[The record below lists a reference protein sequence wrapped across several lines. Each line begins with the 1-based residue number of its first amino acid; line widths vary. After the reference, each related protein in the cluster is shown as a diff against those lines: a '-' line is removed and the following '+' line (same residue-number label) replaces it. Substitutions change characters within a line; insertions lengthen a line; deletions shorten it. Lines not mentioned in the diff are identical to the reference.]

1 MCHSHGLINEILSS
15 EMPSKNSLV
24 SSMDV
29 NVNSWKKKSSIVSEP
44 LAKTMKKTFLL
55 PILVVLMPLSVSA
68 DPETYDAYKTRLAAT
83 CEDNK
88 EWSKDTS

>member
-1 MCHSHGLINEILSS
+1 
-15 EMPSKNSLV
+15 
-24 SSMDV
+24 
-29 NVNSWKKKSSIVSEP
+29 
-44 LAKTMKKTFLL
+44 MKKTFLL